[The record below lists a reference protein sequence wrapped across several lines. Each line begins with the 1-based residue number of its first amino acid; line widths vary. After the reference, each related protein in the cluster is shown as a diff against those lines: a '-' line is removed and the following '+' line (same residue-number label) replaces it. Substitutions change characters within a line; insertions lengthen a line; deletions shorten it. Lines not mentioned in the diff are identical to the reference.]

1 MPGNSVSE
9 GAVLVVDD
17 EACLARATSRLLRSM
32 GFGVLVASG
41 GEEAVEICRVR
52 GDDIDV
58 VLLDLVLRGMTS
70 VEALRQ
76 MRSLRPGMR
85 VILTSG
91 YSRQESLHNFA
102 GMPLDGFL
110 MKPFGYEDLESA
122 LRAALVR

>member
-1 MPGNSVSE
+1 MPCQSGSE
-9 GAVLVVDD
+9 GTVLLIDD
-17 EACLARATSRLLRSM
+17 EPYLAKSTSRLLRSM

-76 MRSLRPGMR
+76 MRSLHPGMR

-91 YSRQESLHNFA
+91 YSKQESLHNFA

-122 LRAALVR
+122 LRAALLR